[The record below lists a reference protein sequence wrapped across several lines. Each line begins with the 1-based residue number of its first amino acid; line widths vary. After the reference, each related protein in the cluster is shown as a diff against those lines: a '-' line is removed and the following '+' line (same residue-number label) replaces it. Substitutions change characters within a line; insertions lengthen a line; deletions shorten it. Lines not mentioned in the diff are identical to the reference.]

1 MKLAPSSLFDA
12 QWRIGTVLRWLVF
25 ACLTPGIVG
34 VGILFSQEYLNR
46 RAQLDRDTI
55 GTARAMVQSVDSRL
69 LRALTAA
76 KALAASGPPAPHELQ
91 NFHRLAC
98 DAIQATQAGLNFV
111 LSDESGQQLVN
122 TLRDVGEPLPRHG
135 NPASLERLFATGKP
149 VISDLYIG
157 GVLQKPVL
165 SIEVP
170 MVQEGKV
177 IYSLSIGMLP
187 SEFESIL
194 NAQKLPEGWVAVIFD
209 STGTTVA
216 RTRATDLFAGHKG
229 TAQYIERIKQSPEGV
244 MKTINQEGIRT
255 MSFWSRSA
263 ETGWSVGIGIPQYLL
278 DQELNDTMVWLGS
291 GVLVVLALSLGL
303 AWLAS
308 RKIALSV
315 RALMAP
321 AKAMVEGGIVDIP
334 RLSIRESA
342 EIAHEIHQAS
352 AMLRARTAALEAANR
367 DLEQLAHVDGLTG
380 LQNRLSMN
388 DAMCMEFLR
397 SCRTRTPYAVL
408 FIDIDLFKRINDT
421 YGHDKG
427 DQVLQSMAG
436 VLQSSLRE
444 TDFVARYGGEEF
456 LAMLPDTECEE
467 AIAVAEKVRSNV
479 AQHAFPIPDHVTV
492 SIGVAMVSM
501 NDANQ
506 EDAVRRAD
514 LALYEAKECGR
525 NMVRSYDKDRD

>member
-1 MKLAPSSLFDA
+1 MKLAPSSIFNA

-34 VGILFSQEYLNR
+34 VGVLFSQEYLHR
-46 RAQLDRDTI
+46 RAQLERDTI

-76 KALAASGPPAPHELQ
+76 KALAASGPPARHELQ
-91 NFHRLAC
+91 SFHRLAREEL
-98 DAIQATQAGLNFV
+98 QATQAGLNFV

-122 TLRDVGEPLPRHG
+122 TLREVGEPLPRHG
-135 NPASLERLFATGKP
+135 NPANLARLFATGKP
-149 VISDLYIG
+149 VISDLYSDG
-157 GVLQKPVL
+157 LPKQPVL

-170 MVQEGKV
+170 VVKDGQV
-177 IYSLSIGMLP
+177 IYGLAIGMLP

-194 NAQKLPEGWVAVIFD
+194 NAQKFPESWVAAIFD

-216 RTRATDLFAGHKG
+216 RTRATDLFVGRKG
-229 TAQYIERIKQSPEGV
+229 TTEYNERIMQSPEGV
-244 MKTINQEGIRT
+244 MKTVNQEGIRT
-255 MSFWSRSA
+255 VSFWSRSA
-263 ETGWSVGIGIPQYLL
+263 ETGWSVGIGIPQRLL
-278 DQELNDTMVWLGS
+278 DRELNDTMVWLGS
-291 GVLVVLALSLGL
+291 GVLAVLALSLGL
-303 AWLAS
+303 AWLAG
-308 RKIALSV
+308 RKIAMSV

-334 RLSIRESA
+334 RLTIRESA
-342 EIAHEIHQAS
+342 EIAQEIRQAS
-352 AMLRARTAALEAANR
+352 AMLRARTAALEAANQN
-367 DLEQLAHVDGLTG
+367 LERLAHVDGLTG

-397 SCRTRTPYAVL
+397 SCRTRSPYAVL

-427 DQVLQSMAG
+427 DQVLQCMAG

-456 LAMLPDTECEE
+456 LAMLPDTESEE
-467 AIAVAEKVRSNV
+467 AIAVAEKVRSHI
-479 AQHAFPIPDHVTV
+479 AQHAFSIPDQVTV
-492 SIGVAMVSM
+492 SIGVAMVSVH
-501 NDANQ
+501 DANQ

-525 NMVRSYDKDRD
+525 NMVKSYDKSRE